1 MIKKHLFVF
10 VASLLMAFTLSAQRF
25 VIVDINAVLEKLP
38 EYKKAQTELDNISAT
53 WRQQIAEEY
62 DKIKSMY
69 NKYQAEQ
76 VLLSNEARKA
86 REEEIIAKEDMV
98 RELQKEKFGPEG
110 QLFRKRLELVQP
122 IQERV
127 YKEIESF
134 ASDRGYDFIFDK
146 SGNAGLIFYNPDYD
160 KTQDVM
166 RIMGIR

>member
-1 MIKKHLFVF
+1 MIKKHLLVF
-10 VASLLMAFTLSAQRF
+10 VASLLMAFTMSAQRF

-38 EYKKAQTELDNISAT
+38 EYQKAQTELDNISAT

-76 VLLSNEARKA
+76 VLLSNEARQA

-127 YKEIESF
+127 YKEIEGF

-160 KTQDVM
+160 KTEDVM
-166 RIMGIR
+166 RIMGIN

>member
-1 MIKKHLFVF
+1 MIKKHLLVF
-10 VASLLMAFTLSAQRF
+10 VASLLMAFTMSAQRF

-38 EYKKAQTELDNISAT
+38 EYQKAQTELDNISAT

-76 VLLSNEARKA
+76 VLLSNEARKT

-160 KTQDVM
+160 KTEDVM